1 MSCYR
6 LTSGAESDTEQ
17 ILRYTLR
24 KWGAKQA
31 ARYAAQ
37 LETCLDQIATCQ
49 VQGRTFSER
58 HPDVRSY
65 RCGHHYIFFIWQGE
79 IILVLAV
86 LHESMDLIRHLGNR
100 IGDS

>member
-37 LETCLDQIATCQ
+37 LETCLNQSDAAWEKTA
-49 VQGRTFSER
+49 
-58 HPDVRSY
+58 
-65 RCGHHYIFFIWQGE
+65 IFEKTELNFPVNREPRIFPPLNSAAISSSKAMSWVG
-79 IILVLAV
+79 V
-86 LHESMDLIRHLGNR
+86 MDDYQRQLTG
-100 IGDS
+100 